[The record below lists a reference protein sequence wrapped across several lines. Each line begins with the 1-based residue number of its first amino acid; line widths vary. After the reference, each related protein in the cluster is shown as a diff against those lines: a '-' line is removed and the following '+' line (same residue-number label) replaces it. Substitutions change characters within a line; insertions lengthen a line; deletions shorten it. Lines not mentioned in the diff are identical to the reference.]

1 MNPRPLFFALL
12 LLPLASFAQSSAPS
26 AEEADWQAVV
36 ALEAGPQNVEIRT
49 REQARTVTL
58 DHLARQETALRGF
71 LKKYPQSPRAVDARL
86 RLARLLAT
94 RSDLTGKVG
103 EFDAA
108 LRLLDEAISTA
119 PEERRADLEFA
130 KIALAMHRIAVPT
143 DQDREA
149 LTAQMTIFQG
159 RYPNDRRVAALM
171 AEVATLYDNQPRRK
185 EALLKEALA
194 AARTPELRARIEDD
208 LRRLSF
214 LGQPIEVRGLT
225 ADGAEVD
232 LARFRGRVT
241 LVYFFASWSAPSL
254 AGIEEVEYLR
264 KTFAR
269 ESLAIIGVSLE
280 PTREALD
287 ATLKARGLVWP
298 VIFDGKGWQSPLV
311 RSLSLNAIPTLWI
324 VDRKGCL
331 RTLNARTESEAL
343 VRELLKEK

>member
-1 MNPRPLFFALL
+1 MNPRPLVFALL
-12 LLPLASFAQSSAPS
+12 LLPLAAFAQSFASS

-36 ALEAGPQNVEIRT
+36 ALEAGPQSVEIRT

-58 DHLARQETALRGF
+58 AHLFRQETALRAF
-71 LKKYPQSPRAVDARL
+71 LKKYPQSPRAVDACL

-130 KIALAMHRIAVPT
+130 KIALAMHRVAVPT

-149 LTAQMTIFQG
+149 LTAQMSAFQR

-185 EALLKEALA
+185 EALLTEALA
-194 AARTPELRARIEDD
+194 AARTPELHARIEDD

-214 LGQPIEVRGLT
+214 LGQPIEVRGVT

-269 ESLAIIGVSLE
+269 ESLAVIGVSLD

-287 ATLKARGLVWP
+287 ATLKARSLTWP

-311 RSLSLNAIPTLWI
+311 RSLSLNALPTLWV

-343 VRELLKEK
+343 VRELLREK